1 MLLNLRLPRRRL
13 LLRMLLLLLLLLLT
27 LLLLLLRHVMPYR
40 AAGRSAYDSVM
51 SGDMPG
57 YATNNGA
64 FETTLRLRPL

>member
-13 LLRMLLLLLLLLLT
+13 LLRMLLLLLLLLT

-40 AAGRSAYDSVM
+40 TTGRGTYDGVM

-64 FETTLRLRPL
+64 LETTLRLRPL